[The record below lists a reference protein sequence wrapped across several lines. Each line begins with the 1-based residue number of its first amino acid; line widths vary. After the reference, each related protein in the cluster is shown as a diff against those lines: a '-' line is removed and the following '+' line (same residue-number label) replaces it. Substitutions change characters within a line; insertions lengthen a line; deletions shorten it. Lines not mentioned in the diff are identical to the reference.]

1 VKRPVFFIAAI
12 VSIVGALASAQQPA
26 PAAPAAPGAPAAPPK
41 LAVLIITGQNGHNWR
56 GTTPLLRKALED
68 TGKFEVRV
76 TEEFRGAGPETLAPY
91 DLVVLNYF
99 ERGRPE
105 LRWGDRANA
114 AFLDYVRSGKGV
126 VVYHFSMA
134 AFDGWVDYEKLSGGN
149 WRPNNGHHSAP
160 HTYVVDIKDQEHPI
174 TKGLKLSFPQQ
185 NDELYANLRWQP
197 AGSYHVLATAND
209 DHALYAASRTDSRA
223 PQPLEGASANE
234 PMLWTTEVGKGRVF
248 VTALGHDV
256 EQVQTPAFVTTFTRG
271 AEWAATGKVTLP
283 IPAAMASAPQS
294 AQAAP
299 QPPTAEG
306 YVPRGTRPGKGLA
319 PGMKVTDL
327 GKGARTYRISMA
339 KGDEMMSGLTDFAEK
354 YHIRNGHFT
363 ALGAINKGLF
373 GWSDVERGL
382 GQKKIE
388 LNQEAEIVSLMGS
401 VTTDAQGRGTV
412 HGHGT
417 VALYDGSVKG
427 GHWWEAHVSIIA
439 DVFVTEEEGVSEQ
452 PKSEPQK

>member
-1 VKRPVFFIAAI
+1 MRRPVFFIA
-12 VSIVGALASAQQPA
+12 SILFCVAVLAAAQQP
-26 PAAPAAPGAPAAPPK
+26 PPTAPGAPAAPPK
-41 LAVLIITGQNGHNWR
+41 IAVLIITGQNGHNWR

-105 LRWGDRANA
+105 LRWGEKANA

-134 AFDGWVDYEKLSGGN
+134 AFDGWTDYEKLSGGN

-160 HTYVVDIKDQEHPI
+160 HNFVVDMKDQEHPI

-234 PMLWTTEVGKGRVF
+234 PMLWTTEFGKGRVF

-283 IPAAMASAPQS
+283 IPAGMAGAPQS
-294 AQAAP
+294 AQAGTP
-299 QPPTAEG
+299 PPTAEG

-327 GKGARTYRISMA
+327 GKGARTYRISMT
-339 KGDEMMSGLTDFAEK
+339 KGDEIMSGLTDFAEK

-417 VALYDGSVKG
+417 VALSDGSVKG

-439 DVFVTEEEGVSEQ
+439 DVFVTEEEGAAA
-452 PKSEPQK
+452 PPRSEPQN